1 MTAPKPG
8 AREAT
13 ADRTGAGGPA
23 APAKA
28 EEARPREAPQD
39 TKELDRLELEIDQL
53 NARAAAVNNSLD
65 RLQSEQARQGLGLRG
80 DMAARQQSMKQ
91 NLARADEA
99 LGRGDVGRAQK
110 YRDAAEADLE
120 VLERFLGR

>member
-1 MTAPKPG
+1 M
-8 AREAT
+8 ESN
-13 ADRTGAGGPA
+13 
-23 APAKA
+23 
-28 EEARPREAPQD
+28 
-39 TKELDRLELEIDQL
+39 QL

-110 YRDAAEADLE
+110 SRDTAEADLE